1 MKWSDKM
8 GFSHIYI
15 YQDILWIPVRILF
28 YTFLHVLFDIYI
40 FVCSVDI
47 YNHKLQYDMNRKE
60 VKVGQE
66 EKEEQ
71 EEQEVLKEEKQLE
84 SIRIFCYSKKY
95 LVYIV

>member
-15 YQDILWIPVRILF
+15 YQDILWILVCILF
-28 YTFLHVLFDIYI
+28 YIFFHVLFDIYI

-47 YNHKLQYDMNRKE
+47 YSHKLQYDMNRME
-60 VKVGQE
+60 VKVGQV
-66 EKEEQ
+66 EK
-71 EEQEVLKEEKQLE
+71 EEQEVLKEEKPLE
-84 SIRIFCYSKKY
+84 SIHIFCYSKKY